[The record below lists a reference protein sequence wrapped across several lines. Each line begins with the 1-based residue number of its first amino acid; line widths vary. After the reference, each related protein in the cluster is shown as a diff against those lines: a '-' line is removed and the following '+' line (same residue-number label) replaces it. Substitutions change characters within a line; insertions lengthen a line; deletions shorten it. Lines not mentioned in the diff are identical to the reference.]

1 MVFAYLFTQPNF
13 RIFSALAHF
22 ALPFNMVICQ
32 GSCFD
37 GEAGAGFRTLD
48 HSTSYFLRG
57 TYNLPGVFQTLSLT
71 PIRGL

>member
-13 RIFSALAHF
+13 RIFSAPAHF
-22 ALPFNMVICQ
+22 ALPFNTVICR

-37 GEAGAGFRTLD
+37 GGAGARFRTLD
-48 HSTSYFLRG
+48 QNTSYFLCG